1 MVNSRHLKRYAAPR
15 SWKIPRKTKTWAVRP
30 HPGPHPMEKSTP
42 LIMVLRDLLHLGETA
57 SEVRKIL
64 ARREIIV
71 DGKVRTDPRFPL
83 GIMDTVSI
91 PKLKDHYRVMLNPR
105 GQISLKRI
113 DESESGWKLA
123 KIMNKTI
130 VKGGRMQL
138 NLHDGRNI
146 LVDKDEYRTGDVL
159 KISLPD
165 QKIEEKLPMKE
176 ESLAVLTGGA
186 HIGTVCRI
194 KKINVTRNPDSN
206 IVEFHEGFNTVMEHV
221 FVVGTKTSEIE
232 SAEVTTI

>member
-1 MVNSRHLKRYAAPR
+1 MK
-15 SWKIPRKTKTWAVRP
+15 
-30 HPGPHPMEKSTP
+30 
-42 LIMVLRDLLHLGETA
+42 
-57 SEVRKIL
+57 L
-64 ARREIIV
+64 AR
-71 DGKVRTDPRFPL
+71 
-83 GIMDTVSI
+83 
-91 PKLKDHYRVMLNPR
+91 
-105 GQISLKRI
+105 
-113 DESESGWKLA
+113 
-123 KIMNKTI
+123 IMNKTI
-130 VKGGRMQL
+130 VKGGMMQL

-146 LVDKDEYRTGDVL
+146 LVGKDEYRTGDVL

-165 QKIEEKLPMKE
+165 QKIVEKLPMKE